1 METHVC
7 IQKTNQSTSFCND
20 DATLSLRP
28 PAPCCISSSPLPT
41 APSAP
46 LLLPPGIVVL
56 FLLIIF
62 VALLL
67 RMAQLKVV
75 RSGVPPA
82 PQALAAQVYVR
93 PARNVRPE
101 GRIAATHLRTLVVPT
116 AEVAFPP
123 NVSMHLAKVIED
135 VLRRLIGR
143 NGYPVPHRRL
153 RPVDLV
159 CVFRFWVERGNRGCR
174 VVLLAWLGGGRLL
187 ERVGLGGDFG
197 RFDVERG
204 EAHGFRSAFAKARR
218 RRRCRN
224 AHSVYVVVVRIGRP
238 STGVSGQSRLETTV
252 DESQRGARE
261 GRGGQRSR
269 DFVGS

>member
-1 METHVC
+1 M
-7 IQKTNQSTSFCND
+7 SFRSD
-20 DATLSLRP
+20 DAALRLRVPIPLRISSLLPSASSARLPLLPGVRVHLLRVLLVALRP
-28 PAPCCISSSPLPT
+28 
-41 APSAP
+41 
-46 LLLPPGIVVL
+46 
-56 FLLIIF
+56 
-62 VALLL
+62 
-67 RMAQLKVV
+67 RMARLEHILAD
-75 RSGVPPA
+75 GPPA